1 MNRGIGYAAGAYV
14 LWGLLTI
21 YWKALH
27 GVPALEIMVHR
38 MVWSLGFVL
47 LLLAVRRHWAWLR
60 PALRNRR
67 IMLTYTTSAVL
78 LACNW
83 YTYIWAV
90 NNNHIVEASLG
101 YFITPLVS
109 VLLGMLFLNERMRRN
124 QVLAI
129 VLAAAGVLFLTFV
142 YGALPWIG
150 LVIAATFGLYGLLRK
165 TAALESVEGLTLET
179 MVLFPL
185 ALGSMLWQQ
194 AQGTAAFGHAN
205 LSTTLLLVGAGAVTA
220 PPLLLFAAGA
230 RRIRLTTLGLLQYIT
245 PTIQF
250 LLGIGLY
257 HEALSRERLIG
268 FSIIWLALVMYSAEG
283 FVHGQRATTALAPS
297 ATK

>member
-21 YWKALH
+21 YWKSLH

-38 MVWSLGFVL
+38 IVWSLGFVL
-47 LLLAVRRHWAWLR
+47 LLLAVRRRWTWLR

-78 LACNW
+78 LAGNW

-109 VLLGMLFLNERMRRN
+109 VVLGVLFLKERMRRN
-124 QVLAI
+124 QGLAI
-129 VLAAAGVLFLTFV
+129 GLAAAGVLFLTFV

-150 LVIAATFGLYGLLRK
+150 LVIAATFSVYGLIRK

-185 ALGSMLWQQ
+185 ALGYMLWQQ
-194 AQGTAAFGHAN
+194 AQGTAVFGH
-205 LSTTLLLVGAGAVTA
+205 STITTTMLLVGAGAVTA

-250 LLGIGLY
+250 LLGIVLY
-257 HEALSRERLIG
+257 HEALSTERLIG
-268 FSIIWLALVMYSAEG
+268 FAIIWLALILYSAEG
-283 FVHGQRATTALAPS
+283 LLYGQRATTTLAPS